1 MTDRVS
7 RYPGIQAH
15 PELGARRGGLGEK
28 DFEELPPMDLMDKLA
43 SLAQRYEELN
53 TLLAQPGTLEDMS
66 LLQRYGREHAELEEV
81 VNKYHELVENDKQI
95 AEAQEMYNGD
105 EPEMRDLAYEEM
117 ERLKARKEQLLEEVK
132 VSLLPKDIMDEK
144 NAIVTIQGGAGGDE
158 AALFAGELFRM
169 YTRYAEGR
177 RWKIEILDINDT
189 VQGGIKDIT
198 FVVKGKGAYN
208 RMKYEGGTH
217 RVQRVPVTEANGR
230 IHTSTAKVIVL
241 PEADDDIKIE
251 IKENDIRV
259 DVYRSTGHG
268 GQSVNTTDSAVRITH
283 LPTGL
288 VVTCQDEKSQLKN
301 KLKALTVLKAR
312 LWDLQEAQR
321 QEELSKTR
329 RSQVQTGDRSEK
341 IRTYNFPQDRVTDH
355 RVGLTRH
362 NLPGVLNGELDEFID
377 TLITVDQADKLQH
390 LFEEEVK
397 VK

>member
-1 MTDRVS
+1 
-7 RYPGIQAH
+7 
-15 PELGARRGGLGEK
+15 
-28 DFEELPPMDLMDKLA
+28 MDLMDKLA

-53 TLLAQPGTLEDMS
+53 TLMSQPDVLDDIS

-81 VNKYHELVENDKQI
+81 VQIYHELSENDRQI
-95 AEAQEMYNGD
+95 ADAQEMYDTSGN
-105 EPEMRDLAYEEM
+105 EPELRDMAYEEI
-117 ERLKARKEQLLEEVK
+117 ERLRQHKEQLLEQVK
-132 VSLLPKDIMDEK
+132 ISLLPKDIMDDK

-169 YTRYAEGR
+169 YSRYADNR
-177 RWKIEILDINDT
+177 RWKIEILDSNET
-189 VQGGIKDIT
+189 GQGGIKDIT
-198 FVVKGKGAYN
+198 FVVKGRGAYS

-241 PEADDDIKIE
+241 PEADDDINID
-251 IKENDIRV
+251 IKDTDIRV

-283 LPTGL
+283 LPSGL

-301 KLKALTVLKAR
+301 KTKALSVLKSR
-312 LWDLQEAQR
+312 LWDLEEARR
-321 QEELSKTR
+321 QEELSKSR
-329 RSQVQTGDRSEK
+329 HSQVQTGDRSEK

-355 RVGLTRH
+355 RIGYTRH

-377 TLITVDQADKLQH
+377 NLITVDQADKLQH
-390 LFEEEVK
+390 LFEAEATTK
-397 VK
+397 

>member
-1 MTDRVS
+1 
-7 RYPGIQAH
+7 
-15 PELGARRGGLGEK
+15 
-28 DFEELPPMDLMDKLA
+28 MDLMDKLA
-43 SLAQRYEELN
+43 SLAKRYEELN
-53 TLLAQPGTLEDMS
+53 SLMAQPEVLEDIS

-81 VNKYHELVENDKQI
+81 VDKYHQLVENDKQI
-95 AEAQEMYNGD
+95 AEAQEMYESD
-105 EPEMRDLAYEEM
+105 DPEMRELAFEEI
-117 ERLKARKEQLLEEVK
+117 ERLKAYKERLLEEVK

-169 YTRYAEGR
+169 YSRYAEGR
-177 RWKIEILDINDT
+177 RWKVEILDINET
-189 VQGGIKDIT
+189 GQGGIKDIT
-198 FVVKGKGAYN
+198 FVIKGKGAYN

-241 PEADDDIKIE
+241 PEADDDIQID

-312 LWDLQEAQR
+312 LWDLEEAQR
-321 QEELSKTR
+321 QEELSKNR

-355 RVGLTRH
+355 RIGLSRH

-390 LFEEEVK
+390 LFEEEATVK
-397 VK
+397 

>member
-1 MTDRVS
+1 
-7 RYPGIQAH
+7 
-15 PELGARRGGLGEK
+15 
-28 DFEELPPMDLMDKLA
+28 MDLMDKLA

-53 TLLAQPGTLEDMS
+53 NLMARQEVLDDIP

-81 VNKYHELVENDKQI
+81 VNMYQELAENDRQI
-95 AEAQEMYNGD
+95 AEAQEMYEGD
-105 EPEMRDLAYEEM
+105 EPEMRDLAFEEI
-117 ERLKARKEQLLEEVK
+117 ERLKAHKEQLLEQVK
-132 VSLLPKDIMDEK
+132 VSLLPRDIMDEK
-144 NAIVTIQGGAGGDE
+144 NAIITIQGGAGGDE

-169 YTRYAEGR
+169 YSRYADGR
-177 RWKIEILDINDT
+177 RWKVEILDINET
-189 VQGGIKDIT
+189 GQGGVKDVT
-198 FVVKGKGAYN
+198 FVVKGKSAYQ
-208 RMKYEGGTH
+208 RLKYEGGTH

-241 PEADDDIKIE
+241 PEADDDIQID
-251 IKENDIRV
+251 IKDTDIRV

-312 LWDLQEAQR
+312 IWDLEEAHR
-321 QEELSKTR
+321 QEELSKSR

-362 NLPGVLNGELDEFID
+362 NLPGVLNGEIDEFID
-377 TLITVDQADKLQH
+377 TLITADQADKLQH

-397 VK
+397 VR

>member
-1 MTDRVS
+1 
-7 RYPGIQAH
+7 
-15 PELGARRGGLGEK
+15 
-28 DFEELPPMDLMDKLA
+28 MDLMEKLA
-43 SLAQRYEELN
+43 SLARRYDELN
-53 TLLAQPGTLEDMS
+53 NLMAQPEVLEDIS
-66 LLQRYGREHAELEEV
+66 LLQSYGREHAELEEV
-81 VNKYHELVENDKQI
+81 VTKYNELKENDRQL
-95 AEAQEMYNGD
+95 ADAQELYEISD
-105 EPEMRDLAYEEM
+105 EPEMRELAYEEVQ
-117 ERLKARKEQLLEEVK
+117 RLKERKEQLLEQVK

-158 AALFAGELFRM
+158 AALFAAELFRM
-169 YTRYAEGR
+169 YTRYSESK
-177 RWKIEILDINDT
+177 RWKIEILDSNET
-189 VQGGIKDIT
+189 EQGGIKDIT
-198 FVVKGKGAYN
+198 FVVKGKGAYS

-241 PEADDDIKIE
+241 PEADDDINID
-251 IKENDIRV
+251 IKDSDIRV

-288 VVTCQDEKSQLKN
+288 VVTIQDEKSQLKN
-301 KLKALTVLKAR
+301 KAKALAVLKSR
-312 LWDLQEAQR
+312 LWDIEEARR

-355 RVGLTRH
+355 RIGYTRH

-377 TLITVDQADKLQH
+377 NLITVDQADKLQH
-390 LFEEEVK
+390 LFEAEATVK
-397 VK
+397 